1 MKASQR
7 ERMGL
12 TAALA
17 LALCA
22 CGSPRHASQPQSKP
36 PKEPPSEEKISVT
49 VKGGEI
55 VLSDQQGQRVLEGEA
70 DSMTYDAERK
80 LGTFQHG
87 RCAFLEKGKVVT
99 VAQAPLIV
107 VDYQTDQVRMSG
119 GVLARSQVHRSAFR
133 ADQAVWDTK
142 QKRVHATGNV
152 RFLRDQGS
160 AYSVVG
166 PSLDA
171 DTELRRV
178 VMPKVHIRMVE
189 VPAAKRGAPR
199 RR

>member
-1 MKASQR
+1 MSGR
-7 ERMGL
+7 IIGL
-12 TAALA
+12 AALL

-22 CGSPRHASQPQSKP
+22 CGSPRHSSRPQPKP
-36 PKEPPSEEKISVT
+36 APEPKPEEKIKVT
-49 VKGGEI
+49 VKGGEL

-99 VAQAPLIV
+99 VAQSPLITINYQSNQVTMTGDV
-107 VDYQTDQVRMSG
+107 V
-119 GVLARSQVHRSAFR
+119 ARSEAHHSAFR

-152 RFLRDQGS
+152 RFLRDQRGT
-160 AYSVVG
+160 YSVVG

-178 VMPKVHIRMVE
+178 VMPKVRIRMVE
-189 VPAAKRGAPR
+189 VPAAPR
-199 RR
+199 LRSGPKGRR